1 MRGLLNVRDPC
12 ILRIKMDD
20 ILTMKKFL
28 EWDAPF
34 IKDTSPEGEF
44 QANRVSQARGTLYLD
59 MPFFGYILGHF
70 QIFPVSDPRIKTMAI
85 DVRNLYFRPSFLES
99 KPIPEIK
106 GLLMHLIL
114 HMIMKHMD
122 RGAGR
127 NTDIWGMASDI
138 SANLML
144 DEIKRE
150 NRYEWKIPEVAK
162 YKGEFGDL
170 STDEIYN
177 ILYEEASEQQGKGE
191 NDSNEGG
198 FSDDVLQAIADKHGV
213 PKECDFNQSLKEMQ
227 LLEATEL
234 LDLQKER
241 FEGILR
247 SSYQMNK
254 EKGNLPLGLKEM
266 IESELN
272 PKVPWQTLLEH
283 YIQRTLMVDWK
294 WNPPNKR
301 MMSYDYHFPS
311 AEKEYMDV
319 VVAVDTS
326 GSISSIEL
334 SNFVS
339 EIYGILASVTRLK
352 LTLID
357 CDAAIQQVNVFENGE
372 SIDGSKLPWEGREF
386 RGRGGTDFIPVF
398 EYVLEKGLQ
407 PDLLVYFTDG
417 YGSFPDLTQI
427 PIDYP
432 VLWVMTTSVEPPFGE
447 FIRYD
452 PI

>member
-1 MRGLLNVRDPC
+1 MRGLLNVYDSC
-12 ILRIKMDD
+12 IVRINMDD

-70 QIFPVSDPRIKTMAI
+70 QIFPVDDPRIKTMAI
-85 DVRNLYFRPSFLES
+85 DVRNLYFRPSFLET

-106 GLLMHLIL
+106 GLLMHLVL

-150 NRYEWKIPEVAK
+150 NRYEWKIPDVSK
-162 YKGEFGDL
+162 YRNEFGDL

-177 ILYEEASEQQGKGE
+177 ILFDEASEQQGEGE
-191 NDSNEGG
+191 NNNEGG
-198 FSDDVLQAIADKHGV
+198 FSDDILQAIADKHGV

-227 LLEATEL
+227 LIDASEL

-247 SSYQMNK
+247 ASYQMNK
-254 EKGNLPLGLKEM
+254 DKGNLPLGLKEM
-266 IESELN
+266 IEAELN

-326 GSISSIEL
+326 GSISSVEL

-339 EIYGILASVTRLK
+339 EVYGILASVTRLK

-357 CDAAIQQVNVFENGE
+357 CDAAIQQVSVFENGE

-386 RGRGGTDFIPVF
+386 KGRGGTDFIPVF
-398 EYVLEKGLQ
+398 EYVLENGLQ

-417 YGSFPDLTQI
+417 YGSFPDQSQI

-452 PI
+452 PL